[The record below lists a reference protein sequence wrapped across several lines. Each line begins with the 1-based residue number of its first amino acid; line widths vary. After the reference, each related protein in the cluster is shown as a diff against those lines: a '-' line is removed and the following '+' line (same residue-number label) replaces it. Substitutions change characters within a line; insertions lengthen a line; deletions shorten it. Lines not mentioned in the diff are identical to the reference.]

1 MLVVN
6 FAPLQSTYTR
16 WHIFTNL
23 KNCSFLLIRV
33 FLILLLAGGGSFLSV
48 AQPSTLP
55 MTPQRDT
62 SRDKTNNGKW
72 KNEEARITAQK
83 LNSIHNTLP
92 DTNIHTYHRRP
103 FVQPW
108 ARDMGNP
115 GSPINNLYFTPENR
129 VGPTL
134 GYHVF
139 DQYKFNIDSLNYFNT
154 DRPYSVFSYQTAGRQ
169 EHVASI
175 LHTQNIKP
183 NWNFAV
189 EYRKLNSPGYYKI
202 QRNNHDNFYL
212 TTNYKSLNQRYKL
225 NAAMVYNLQ
234 QHDEN
239 GGVVNIADLDSAAF
253 NNRKTINTAFQSEQY
268 SATRSSVSNV
278 LREFTVLIQNS
289 YSWGNTDTTYDEND
303 TAAYTYKHTPR
314 FSITHN
320 TRISTE
326 EHRYKDLTP
335 DSTRYTP
342 LFTRSFPNKGSG
354 YYGAGGDSVFTRQKW
369 FWVDNKI
376 LLNGYVG
383 KADRQLQFT
392 AGAGIRYDQFISDP
406 VSKITVDSPFFRISY
421 DRRSIASS
429 YIEGQIKREAATPTA
444 WEYQAATR
452 FIFAG
457 QYAGNF
463 ALNASLSK
471 HTTNNKA
478 FFIAGFSQQLGS
490 APYNYSTYQNA
501 YSYNNFQLSTES
513 VTNVYAMLSYNKLRL
528 QGGAGLY
535 LLNNYIYLA
544 NNQLPAQYTVPFSIP
559 QVWLRK
565 VFRMGNF
572 YLDNELV
579 YQLVDSSLPV
589 NIPSLMGRHQFSF
602 ERALFKNA
610 IKIVLG
616 VEGRYNTAYNPAGY
630 STIMNRFYNQ
640 SQVNITNTPELSAF
654 LNFRIKRFRAFIMVD
669 NLQQRFARNAVLY
682 TGVPIANYSNTGKE
696 YVPVYATPNTM
707 LRFGFNWA
715 MVN

>member
-1 MLVVN
+1 
-6 FAPLQSTYTR
+6 
-16 WHIFTNL
+16 
-23 KNCSFLLIRV
+23 
-33 FLILLLAGGGSFLSV
+33 
-48 AQPSTLP
+48 
-55 MTPQRDT
+55 MTPVRDT
-62 SRDKTNNGKW
+62 NADKTNNGKW
-72 KNEEARITAQK
+72 KNEEAKLTIQK
-83 LNSIHNTLP
+83 LNSIHNTAA

-115 GSPINNLYFTPENR
+115 GSPVNNLFFTPEYR

-139 DQYKFNIDSLNYFNT
+139 DNYKFNIDSVNYYNT

-239 GGVVNIADLDSAAF
+239 GGVVNIDDLDSAAF
-253 NNRKTINTAFQSEQY
+253 SNRKTINTVFQSEQY

-289 YSWGNTDTTYDEND
+289 YSWGQTDTTYDETD
-303 TAAYTYKHTPR
+303 TAAYTYTHTPR

-342 LFTRSFPNKGSG
+342 LFAQSFPNKGSG

-376 LLNGYVG
+376 LLNGYIG
-383 KADRQLQFT
+383 KANKQLQFT

-406 VSKITVDSPFFRISY
+406 VKKLTADSPYFRIGY

-429 YIEGQIKREAATPTA
+429 YIEGQIKKEAATPYA

-452 FIFAG
+452 FMYAG

-463 ALNASLSK
+463 ALNASISK
-471 HTTNNKA
+471 QTTHNKTY
-478 FFIAGFSQQLGS
+478 FTAGFSQQLGS
-490 APYNYSTYQNA
+490 APYNYTDYQNT
-501 YSYNNFQLSTES
+501 YTYNIFSFATES
-513 VTNVYAMLSYNKLRL
+513 VTNVYAMLSNNKLKL
-528 QGGAGLY
+528 QGGAGAY
-535 LLNNYIYLA
+535 LLSNYIYLGA
-544 NNQLPAQYTVPFSIP
+544 DQLPTQYTVPFTIP
-559 QVWLRK
+559 QAWVRK
-565 VFRMGNF
+565 VFRLGNF

-579 YQLVDSSLPV
+579 YQLTDSSLPV

-602 ERALFKNA
+602 ERAMFKNA
-610 IKIVLG
+610 IKTVLG

-630 STIMNRFYNQ
+630 STIFNRFYNQ
-640 SQVNITNTPELSAF
+640 NHINILNTPELSVF

-669 NLQQRFARNAVLY
+669 NLQQRFARNTVLY
-682 TGVPIANYSNTGKE
+682 TGVPVANYRNTDKN
-696 YVPVYATPNTM
+696 YTPVFATPNTM